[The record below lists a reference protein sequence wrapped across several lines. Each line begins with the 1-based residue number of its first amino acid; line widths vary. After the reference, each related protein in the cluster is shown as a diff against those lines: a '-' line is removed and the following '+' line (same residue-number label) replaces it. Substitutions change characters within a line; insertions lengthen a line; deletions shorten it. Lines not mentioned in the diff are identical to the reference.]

1 MNAFLSYH
9 KLYLDN
15 YNVAYKK
22 PTSQSGTVKDS
33 SLATDGSR
41 MDSKNEMCS
50 LTTAQKDPWWR
61 VDIEREIMIRD
72 VYIFMYSDSS
82 VKYLLEIRIGINDVP
97 ALGSNP
103 LCGGVFGFKMES
115 WRRIRCPT
123 PLVGRYVSVTR
134 IVDNGALMLCEVEV
148 REESKLQRTRNRGR
162 FVPL

>member
-1 MNAFLSYH
+1 VNAFLSYH

-61 VDIEREIMIRD
+61 VDLEREIVIRD

-103 LCGGVFGFKMES
+103 LCGGVFSFKMES

-162 FVPL
+162 FASL